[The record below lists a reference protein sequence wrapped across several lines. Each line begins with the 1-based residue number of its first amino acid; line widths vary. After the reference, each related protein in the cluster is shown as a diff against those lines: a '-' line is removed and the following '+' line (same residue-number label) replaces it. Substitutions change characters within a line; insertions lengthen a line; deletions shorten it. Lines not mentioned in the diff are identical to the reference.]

1 MLRLLLRI
9 TVGWFL
15 LSLLCSCLWVLFIE
29 LGRMLQ
35 RAQPPPTQ
43 SDTPAQIGDRDTL
56 TPEQVWEMLLQDV
69 AAITSARDVGVLEP
83 PQERQEI
90 AQTRRK

>member
-9 TVGWFL
+9 TVGWCL
-15 LSLLCSCLWVLFIE
+15 LSLLGTCLWVLFLE
-29 LGRMLQ
+29 LGRMFQ

-43 SDTPAQIGDRDTL
+43 RDAPAQIEDPDTL
-56 TPEQVWEMLLQDV
+56 TPEQVSEML
-69 AAITSARDVGVLEP
+69 TSARDVGPLEP
-83 PQERQEI
+83 PEERPEI